1 MVRQVE
7 RARDPAGSAEPE
19 GLLIALCPEC
29 GSYYIYPLDVEAP
42 ELNSVMEGV
51 GEGLYGARLRFYVCV
66 PCGWVGNRPH
76 YSL

>member
-1 MVRQVE
+1 MVCQVAE
-7 RARDPAGSAEPE
+7 SAREPASAEPA

-42 ELNSVMEGV
+42 ELERVMELMGD
-51 GEGLYGARLRFYVCV
+51 GLYWARLRFYVCL